1 MQQHKNLILMVA
13 STAVFFEALDI
24 AIVNLAAPII
34 QRDLVLS
41 ANSIQWLQTLYLI
54 PYGGF
59 LILGGKLADTYGR
72 KRMFLCG
79 GFIFML
85 TSLCAGLSTSYE
97 VLLFFRMVQGVG
109 AALIMP
115 AALSIISFTFQEP
128 AARGKAM
135 GIFSAFAAVGS
146 GLGMSVGGLVATFL
160 GWPWVFFIN
169 VPVIASTLW
178 LGYRFMDND
187 DVKENDARPDILSA
201 ACLTG
206 SIVLLSAFIH
216 LAGDL
221 RQHVALSLIML
232 VSFGITLGIFIL
244 RSTSSKNPLINFSA
258 MLNSSTRLAVGVFV
272 LLGAF
277 FNGYLFVI
285 SIILQNSLH
294 YSAAHA
300 GLLLFP
306 FGLVSMV
313 VSKYALPLL
322 LHRFNMH
329 AIGMLGLVS
338 MVAGAAALLFFFQ
351 GDYNFMF
358 LLMAILCISGVGMA
372 ICIPSLMVLTVQHV
386 RDEHHGVASSLGTT
400 AYFLGGGLG
409 LSVLTLFAPT
419 ETGSAQVTSTV
430 IVVLGLFA
438 VAGLLWMLT
447 RVKII
452 SLRSQF

>member
-1 MQQHKNLILMVA
+1 MQQHKNIILMVA

-24 AIVNLAAPII
+24 AIVNLAAPLI
-34 QRDLVLS
+34 QGDLALN
-41 ANSIQWLQTLYLI
+41 ANSIQWLQSLYLI
-54 PYGGF
+54 AYGGF
-59 LILGGKLADTYGR
+59 LVLGGKLADAFGR
-72 KRMFLCG
+72 KRMFLWG
-79 GFIFML
+79 GFIFMI
-85 TSLCAGLSTSYE
+85 TSLAAGLSTSFE
-97 VLLFFRMVQGVG
+97 ALLFFRGIQGVG
-109 AALIMP
+109 AAFIMP
-115 AALSIISFTFQEP
+115 AALSIISFTFQQP

-146 GLGMSVGGLVATFL
+146 GLGMSVGGLVATYL

-178 LGYRFMDND
+178 LGYRLMDND
-187 DVKENDARPDILSA
+187 GERDLNNQPDILSA
-201 ACLTG
+201 ACLTA
-206 SIVLLSAFIH
+206 SIVLLSAFIY

-221 RQHVALSLIML
+221 RHHLVLSLIML
-232 VSFGITLGIFIL
+232 VLFGITLCIFVW
-244 RSTSSKNPLINFSA
+244 RSTTSQNPLINFSIV
-258 MLNSSTRLAVGVFV
+258 LNSSTRLAVGVFV

-294 YSAAHA
+294 YSAAKA

-322 LHRFNMH
+322 LRRFSMH
-329 AIGMLGLVS
+329 AIGMIGLLS
-338 MVAGAAALLFFFQ
+338 MVTGAVALLLFFQ
-351 GDYNFMF
+351 GDYNFVF
-358 LLMAILCISGVGMA
+358 LLVAMLCISGVGMA
-372 ICIPSLMVLTVQHV
+372 ICIPCLMVLTVQQV
-386 RDEHHGVASSLGTT
+386 RDQHHGVASSMGTT

-409 LSVLTLFAPT
+409 LSILALFTPG
-419 ETGSAQVTSTV
+419 ETGAAQITSTV
-430 IVVLGLFA
+430 IIVLGLFA
-438 VAGLLWMLT
+438 VAGLTWMLT